1 MNLLNNNL
9 SRIEFLVSNGSIEEA
24 ERLSSELIKIYPQ
37 HAPLLQYRGV
47 IFALLNRHKEAIKCY
62 EKVLK
67 KVPNNLDCI
76 LNLAASLNAVGEN
89 LKALSFLDRVISVSP
104 KYFEAH
110 YNKGNVLNDLGMI
123 ENAITSFER
132 AMSIN
137 PGDPRAHHNLAK
149 CFHDTGR
156 YELAIAEYDKAIS
169 LDANYAEAWSNKGV
183 TLLENSQ
190 YADAIICF
198 DAAIV
203 LAPRFAPAYSNKGLV
218 LHALKNFDGA
228 IAEYDKAISLDANYA
243 EAWSNKGVTLLE
255 NSQYADAI
263 ICFDAAIVLAPRFAP
278 AYSNKGLVL
287 HALKNFDGAIAEY
300 DKAISL
306 DANYAE
312 AYLNKSFSELLLGRF
327 DSGWKNFE
335 YRWKLK
341 ECNAEKHA
349 AIPRLSLLGCV
360 VHKKILIWAEQGLG
374 DTIQFFRYVLLL
386 CDLGAHVVFEAP
398 ESLVPIFP
406 KRENLEVVTEA
417 VNIDFDF
424 QLPLLSLPLIFDM
437 GNDPIPNNTNYIDV
451 SPEKINFLSSM
462 TRSEKP
468 YKIGLVC
475 SGQKNHRNDMNR
487 SIPLHR
493 FASILDQEHQY
504 FLIQKEIRVGDEEF
518 LKDAGIK
525 SLAHAI
531 NDFSDTAAIILN
543 LDCVISVDTSVI
555 HLAGTLNKKAF
566 LILPFCPDWRWQVD
580 RGDTPWY
587 PSVRIIRQ
595 TKIGDWSQAMS
606 ELKMAVL
613 NQAN

>member
-9 SRIEFLVSNGSIEEA
+9 SRIEFLVSSGSIEEA

-37 HAPLLQYRGV
+37 HVPLLQCRGV

-67 KVPNNLDCI
+67 KTPNNLDCM
-76 LNLAASLNAVGEN
+76 LNLASSLNDVGEN

-123 ENAITSFER
+123 ENAIASFEQ
-132 AMSIN
+132 AVSIN

-149 CFHDTGR
+149 CFHDIGR
-156 YELAIAEYDKAIS
+156 YELAITEYDKAIS
-169 LDANYAEAWSNKGV
+169 LDPKYGEAWSNKGV
-183 TLLENSQ
+183 TLLENRQ
-190 YADAIICF
+190 YAEAIECF
-198 DAAIV
+198 DTAIA
-203 LAPRFAPAYSNKGLV
+203 LAPRFAAAYSNKGLV

-228 IAEYDKAISLDANYA
+228 IAEYDKAISVDPNYA

-255 NSQYADAI
+255 NRQYAEAI
-263 ICFDAAIVLAPRFAP
+263 ECFDTAIALAPRFAA
-278 AYSNKGLVL
+278 AYSNKGLVF
-287 HALKNFDGAIAEY
+287 HALKNFDEAIAEY

-306 DANYAE
+306 DPNYAE
-312 AYLNKSFSELLLGRF
+312 ACLNKSFSELLLGKF

-341 ECNAEKHA
+341 EFDAERHA
-349 AIPRLSLLGCV
+349 AIPRLSSLGFIE
-360 VHKKILIWAEQGLG
+360 HKKILIWAEQGLG
-374 DTIQFFRYVLLL
+374 DSIQFFRYVLLL
-386 CDLGAHVVFEAP
+386 CDLGANVVFEAP
-398 ESLVPIFP
+398 ESLAPIFP

-417 VNIDFDF
+417 FNVDFDF
-424 QLPLLSLPLIFDM
+424 QLPLLSLPLIFDERKEA
-437 GNDPIPNNTNYIDV
+437 IPDNINYIDIK
-451 SPEKINFLSSM
+451 PEKINFFAGVM
-462 TRSEKP
+462 RSKKP

-487 SIPLHR
+487 SIPLHQ
-493 FASILDQEHQY
+493 FASILDQGHQY

-518 LKDAGIK
+518 LKDGGIK

-566 LILPFCPDWRWQVD
+566 LMLPFCPDWRWQIN

-587 PSVRIIRQ
+587 PSLRIIRQ
-595 TKIGDWSQAMS
+595 TNMNDWSQAMS
-606 ELKMAVL
+606 ELKIAVSNL
-613 NQAN
+613 AN